1 MLELLGFEV
10 GLKAMLT
17 PTLFPLIF
25 LHSFLILRLDTDN
38 FKFKTNLKLYSIVLI
53 TWFLINSLL
62 TNCDDFLL
70 RFFEISKLFLAIFPF
85 IYLLLIGVVI
95 WEIVNEKFTIK
106 KFRFLILIFLGTHL
120 YFCSL
125 SNTVPLM
132 VMNVIEKEIIFNIRV
147 LLSFSIGLLIPFL
160 LVTVILKTLSKNN
173 VQSKIWKT
181 IQVIGLLW
189 FLFILLKEYFIYL

>member
-106 KFRFLILIFLGTHL
+106 KFRFLILIFLSTHL

-132 VMNVIEKEIIFNIRV
+132 VMNVIEKEIVFNIRV

>member
-62 TNCDDFLL
+62 TNCDNFLL

-132 VMNVIEKEIIFNIRV
+132 VMNVIEKEIVFNIRV

>member
-85 IYLLLIGVVI
+85 IYLLPIGVVI

-106 KFRFLILIFLGTHL
+106 KFRFLILIFLSTHL

-132 VMNVIEKEIIFNIRV
+132 VMNVIEKEIVFNIRV

>member
-132 VMNVIEKEIIFNIRV
+132 VMNVIEKEIVFNIRV